1 MAKNIFNSVMVKNIN
16 KNFFDLSHSV
26 KMSLKFGSLYPTT
39 CVHLVP
45 GDKVQIGCDSLIR
58 FQPLIAPVMHRM
70 DVTMHYFFVPNR
82 LVWEHWEDFITQT
95 PVGGELPAAP
105 FIYAGYANYFD
116 IFDYFG
122 IARPLPGQMTSEKV
136 SALPLA
142 AYQFIYNEYYRDQN
156 LINAV
161 DYKLS
166 DGDNT
171 GMTSLYN
178 LRKRAWEHDYLTS
191 CLPWAQKGNSVDLPI
206 GVVKLD
212 PTAQDHGATPNFV
225 DSAGTINVGSVN
237 QAGSGAGIDIDSS
250 GVHHYGSAYDPDGTL
265 EVEPTTINDL
275 RRAFKLQ
282 EFFEKLA
289 RGGSRYIEVIKSF
302 FGVNS
307 SDKRLQRP
315 EYITGV
321 KTPVIISEVLN
332 TTGESSGL
340 PQGNMA
346 GHAVSVVQ
354 GQHGSYYAEEH
365 GMIIGIMSVLP
376 KTAYQNGI
384 DRHWTKFDPMDYYW
398 EPFAHL
404 GEQEVLNREVFAY
417 DSDGGSTFG
426 YNPRYSEYKFQNN
439 RIAGDFRTT
448 LDYWHLGRI
457 FTGPQSLNQH
467 FIECDA
473 RTDIFAVQDG
483 TDYLLADILHKI
495 HAVRPMPKY
504 GTPTF

>member
-1 MAKNIFNSVMVKNIN
+1 MVKNIN

-95 PVGGELPAAP
+95 PVGGIMPSAP
-105 FIYAGYANYFD
+105 FINVGPTNYFD
-116 IFDYFG
+116 IMDYFG
-122 IARPLPGQMTSEKV
+122 LPRPLAGQTYMEQV
-136 SALPLA
+136 SALPFA

-156 LINAV
+156 LINEV

-178 LRKRAWEHDYLTS
+178 LRIRAWEHDYLTS
-191 CLPWAQKGNSVDLPI
+191 CLPWAQKGNAVDLPL
-206 GVVKLD
+206 GEVKLKD
-212 PTAQDHGATPNFV
+212 WNAATEHPKFV
-225 DSAGTINVGSVN
+225 DDANTFHAGNIANTTTVGGEVSIDV
-237 QAGSGAGIDIDSS
+237 SGTKFPA
-250 GVHHYGSAYDPDGTL
+250 AYDPAGTL
-265 EVEPTTINDL
+265 EVDPTTINDL

-332 TTGESSGL
+332 TTGESAGL

-365 GMIIGIMSVLP
+365 GMLIGIMSVLP

-384 DRHWTKFDPMDYYW
+384 DRHFTKFDPMDYYW

-404 GEQEVLNREVFAY
+404 GEQEVYNREVFAY
-417 DSDGGSTFG
+417 DLDGGSTFG

-467 FIECDA
+467 FVECDA

-483 TDYLLADILHKI
+483 SDYLLADILHKI